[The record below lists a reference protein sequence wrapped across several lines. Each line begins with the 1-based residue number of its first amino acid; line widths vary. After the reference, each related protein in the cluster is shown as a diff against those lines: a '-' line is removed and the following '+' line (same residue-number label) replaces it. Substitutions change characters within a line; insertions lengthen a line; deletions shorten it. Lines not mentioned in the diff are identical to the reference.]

1 MKKISAVIANWNE
14 KKLTSDCI
22 RSLQEQDYRNLEI
35 IVSDNGSTDGSVE
48 HLKNNFSAI
57 LLLENGRSLGF
68 GSAVN
73 RGFEAATGDFL
84 LFLNNDLVL
93 RPDSIRELAWLLES
107 DQHIGATV
115 PKILYTDIPDKIN
128 SFGVRIHY
136 TGIACQNKIDQ
147 KDSQD
152 LSILETPCGGIFML
166 KREVFKTIGGFEE
179 NLFLYHEDHDLSW
192 RIRLA
197 GWKIL
202 VTPKAVIHHH
212 YKFKKGAR
220 KYYSSEKNRL
230 YLLLKNMHWRT
241 LLMVSPALLL
251 VELSQWVHALFNGW
265 FFLKRQNNQLHRQN
279 NHFDKRA

>member
-57 LLLENGRSLGF
+57 LLLENGRNLGF

-93 RPDSIRELAWLLES
+93 RPDSIRELVWLLES
-107 DQHIGATV
+107 EQHIGAAV

-136 TGIACQNKIDQ
+136 TGIACPNKIDQ

-166 KREVFKTIGGFEE
+166 KRAVFKIIVGFDE
-179 NLFLYHEDHDLSW
+179 NL
-192 RIRLA
+192 
-197 GWKIL
+197 
-202 VTPKAVIHHH
+202 
-212 YKFKKGAR
+212 
-220 KYYSSEKNRL
+220 
-230 YLLLKNMHWRT
+230 
-241 LLMVSPALLL
+241 
-251 VELSQWVHALFNGW
+251 
-265 FFLKRQNNQLHRQN
+265 
-279 NHFDKRA
+279 